1 MLAGGDGDD
10 TLDGG
15 AGSDN
20 ISGGAGNDTF
30 IIGSAAE
37 AQGEIISGGSGPDAT
52 TDVDSI
58 DLSAIDPDSYT
69 INAVEDPSDS
79 GAQAGTV
86 NFDTGEVL
94 SFSGIEVI
102 CFAEGTEIITAEGP
116 VTVENLQ
123 VGDLVMTMDDGMQPL
138 RWMGRKKL
146 CDGDLA
152 ASPKLKPIRIPAW
165 ALGNGTPMHDLMVS
179 RQHRILVRSAIAGR
193 MFGVQEILVAA
204 IKLALFPDIESQA
217 TRLPARHIPAKGGV
231 VKRSVE
237 RHAKNNK
244 ALVN

>member
-152 ASPKLKPIRIPAW
+152 ASPKLKPIRHPGLGAW
-165 ALGNGTPMHDLMVS
+165 
-179 RQHRILVRSAIAGR
+179 Q
-193 MFGVQEILVAA
+193 
-204 IKLALFPDIESQA
+204 
-217 TRLPARHIPAKGGV
+217 
-231 VKRSVE
+231 
-237 RHAKNNK
+237 RHAH
-244 ALVN
+244 A